1 MARTQE
7 DIEND
12 LRAVRCAIREML
24 NTKEGSVGLR
34 NVLQISER
42 TEQGMRPTFAQLA
55 AREKE
60 LVAELLALTG
70 RAMTLRTRFDKGIER

>member
-60 LVAELLALTG
+60 LVAELLAMTG